1 MGVPLATIDDLK
13 AINTIRNSV
22 VSLFMSEKE
31 SKSAQNNLPNFISHH
46 NIRNSIIK
54 NRPANKNLWYSQF
67 IRKHEIP
74 ETDYFYT
81 YHFPALR
88 ISKSTSII
96 RIHDPFLKS
105 VNIFHELFTKSSY
118 KNKIARI
125 VRSIAFEYVEK
136 KAILVCNT
144 FFTARKISSR
154 YNIAPDRL
162 HVIPNSFEYKSHD
175 QLKLYKSVNNSS
187 DNYFL
192 MICGLRGNKRPDI
205 VINTWSSYSMTLP
218 KMVVIGN
225 IPVSCLNKNSLDAL
239 YSGRLKLINRV
250 SESELTTLSVNS
262 NAMIFASE
270 YEGFGRPVIEA
281 LISGV
286 PSIANDLEVFK
297 EIDTGDVDFFSL
309 ENPNSLVP
317 ILEKYCSKID
327 EKRSKVI
334 LDNVKMYSH
343 ENVGKKWKALLE
355 HF

>member
-1 MGVPLATIDDLK
+1 
-13 AINTIRNSV
+13 
-22 VSLFMSEKE
+22 MSEKE
-31 SKSAQNNLPNFISHH
+31 SKSAQNNLPNSISHH
-46 NIRNSIIK
+46 NIRNSIIE
-54 NRPANKNLWYSQF
+54 NRPANKTLWYSQF
-67 IRKHEIP
+67 IRNYKIP

-105 VNIFHELFTKSSY
+105 ANIFHEMFTKSSY

-125 VRSIAFEYVEK
+125 VRSIAFECVKK
-136 KAILVCNT
+136 KAIIVCNT
-144 FFTARKISSR
+144 FFTAYKISSQC
-154 YNIAPDRL
+154 NIPLDRL

-175 QLKLYKSVNNSS
+175 QLKLLKYVNDSLG
-187 DNYFL
+187 NYFL
-192 MICGLRGNKRPDI
+192 MVCGLRGNKRPDI
-205 VINTWSSYSMTLP
+205 VINTWSSYSKTLP
-218 KMVVIGN
+218 KMVAVGN

-239 YSGRLKLINRV
+239 YSGRLILMNRV
-250 SESELTTLSVNS
+250 SESELTSLSVNS

-309 ENPNSLVP
+309 KNPNSLVP
-317 ILEKYCSKID
+317 IMEKYSSKID
-327 EKRSKVI
+327 EERSKVI

-355 HF
+355 QC